1 MAWDVNGKI
10 AINLMGSAPKKKDRR
25 YTNSGTT
32 FQVNT
37 LASFYKESKLL
48 VYHGLLKFQRQREQ
62 SREARKNTAVLCH
75 KNGDVEVTILCLVL
89 DGGGGFFFK
98 VDITLL

>member
-1 MAWDVNGKI
+1 MVWNVNGKI
-10 AINLMGSAPKKKDRR
+10 AINLMGSAPKKK
-25 YTNSGTT
+25 TVGINNSGTT

-37 LASFYKESKLL
+37 LASFYKGAKLL
-48 VYHGLLKFQRQREQ
+48 VYHGLLKFQRQRER
-62 SREARKNTAVLCH
+62 SREARMNTAVLCH